1 MGTTMMIMLVIAFV
15 DVCYD
20 DDDDDDDDNG
30 DNDDFDEDGL

>member
-1 MGTTMMIMLVIAFV
+1 MMIMLVIAFV

-20 DDDDDDDDNG
+20 DDDDDDDNG